1 MNNSQTIAEIIEHL
15 AKNKGISISTLLS
28 ELEMNKNALF
38 TMKNS
43 GNLPRVENLV
53 KIANYFGVPIDF
65 LLGTGVFSNW
75 NEIKES
81 KDGIIYFLHQFSP
94 SLETKLGL
102 DLNNAEIF
110 INVIDTMLE
119 KVEIDE
125 EKNITVYPKFF
136 LNDASADKIA
146 EDNRKNMEAYIKS
159 NNNNGQQAIN
169 GNVTVNGTAAP
180 SEKKDTLTEQFMQKF
195 EQLDF
200 DDKVDVMQYVKN
212 KK

>member
-1 MNNSQTIAEIIEHL
+1 MLGDKIRELRTMRNINQQELADAIGVSKSSVAMWEIDKREP
-15 AKNKGISISTLLS
+15 TLSKIS
-28 ELEMNKNALF
+28 EL
-38 TMKNS
+38 S
-43 GNLPRVENLV
+43 S
-53 KIANYFGVPIDF
+53 YFGVPSDF

-94 SLETKLGL
+94 ALETKLGL
-102 DLNNAEIF
+102 DLNDTEIF

-125 EKNITVYPKFF
+125 EKNITVYPKFL

-159 NNNNGQQAIN
+159 NNNNGQQAIS

-200 DDKVDVMQYVKN
+200 DDKVDVMQYAKNKN

>member
-75 NEIKES
+75 NEICEHKKEIIATMEHFFEGHPEIIKILKFNDMTFAS
-81 KDGIIYFLHQFSP
+81 ILNAIVNRIEFHDNDFDIYFST
-94 SLETKLGL
+94 SSEDDTK
-102 DLNNAEIF
+102 
-110 INVIDTMLE
+110 
-119 KVEIDE
+119 
-125 EKNITVYPKFF
+125 
-136 LNDASADKIA
+136 
-146 EDNRKNMEAYIKS
+146 IKD
-159 NNNNGQQAIN
+159 
-169 GNVTVNGTAAP
+169 P
-180 SEKKDTLTEQFMQKF
+180 LTEQFIKIF